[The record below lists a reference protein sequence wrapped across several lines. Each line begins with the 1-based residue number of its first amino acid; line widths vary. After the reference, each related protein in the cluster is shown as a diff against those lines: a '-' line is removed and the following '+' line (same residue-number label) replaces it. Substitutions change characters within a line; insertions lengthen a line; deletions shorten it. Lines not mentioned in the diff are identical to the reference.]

1 MFKSNVEKE
10 SNKESSNSDDTDIK
24 LKSFKTAMKDFIKD
38 IIGTFP
44 EFTDTL
50 HPGLIDILE
59 DKEDSKE
66 IQELYNYCKTVYS
79 PRFFDLLYQ
88 NKSIFTDEETNT
100 EFLPG
105 IEFKNLWKLDISENT
120 KEVIWKYLQLIC
132 FSLINDTDNLNNF
145 GDTKKLFEAIGEN
158 ELKEKLQETISNM
171 SKIFDNGEE
180 ENPMFNF
187 DASGDLPNPD
197 DLHEHISGLMNGKL
211 GRLASQITEET
222 LEEFQDLSDSTSVS
236 DVFTKLFQDPGRL
249 MRMVKKLGSSL
260 DEKIKSGEIK
270 ESELMEE
277 ASEMMKN
284 MKNMPGMENMQS
296 MFEKMGM
303 GNMAEMAGMGG
314 KQKVNMNAMRG
325 QLNQNIK
332 TAKMKERMREKL
344 RKRQEAKLKENSP
357 QDDISILEKQ
367 LQEAKNVNSKLE
379 NIIEKKGKIKKNKK
393 NKKRRK
399 QKNKK

>member
-145 GDTKKLFEAIGEN
+145 GDTTKLFEAIGEN

>member
-1 MFKSNVEKE
+1 M
-10 SNKESSNSDDTDIK
+10 D
-24 LKSFKTAMKDFIKD
+24 
-38 IIGTFP
+38 
-44 EFTDTL
+44 
-50 HPGLIDILE
+50 
-59 DKEDSKE
+59 
-66 IQELYNYCKTVYS
+66 
-79 PRFFDLLYQ
+79 
-88 NKSIFTDEETNT
+88 
-100 EFLPG
+100 
-105 IEFKNLWKLDISENT
+105 
-120 KEVIWKYLQLIC
+120 
-132 FSLINDTDNLNNF
+132 
-145 GDTKKLFEAIGEN
+145 
-158 ELKEKLQETISNM
+158 
-171 SKIFDNGEE
+171 
-180 ENPMFNF
+180 
-187 DASGDLPNPD
+187 
-197 DLHEHISGLMNGKL
+197 GKL

-303 GNMAEMAGMGG
+303 GNMAGMAGMGGG

-344 RKRQEAKLKENSP
+344 RKRQEAKLKESVP

-367 LQEAKNVNSKLE
+367 LREAKNANSKLE